1 MAYSRRP
8 GQFLWMW
15 TCGCCLTFSWTEST
29 AICGTLTWSNPT
41 ASAASIPTMML
52 DTMQVCSAGA
62 HHASNNALYRDL
74 FVGFFWGFFSIL
86 CLACLSVV
94 PAADTKSGFSPAALM
109 AGHFSENIDCQPL
122 RPSQRLPSQEIFH
135 PRSLTPNRLTNKQL
149 FKLTPTL
156 LCFFGSDLS
165 FKTFHPSP
173 SPLPFFSTKWSLN
186 YWIHK
191 QIHKSFVFSVQPI
204 FNDEIIQN
212 SNWCFTPAGYV
223 IEPLPSK
230 SKGCSICYV
239 SATDP
244 RGSIPVWAVNK
255 GTQYFAP
262 KVNPFPSHFHA
273 TAFLTTV
280 RLPPPPSPPPKDD
293 ENAAQSLPWLCRME
307 KSKRSRLQTLDLPRT
322 NQSSKAE
329 HFCPAGNYRLTFV
342 AQRIQIF
349 KLYKKTIQ

>member
-1 MAYSRRP
+1 
-8 GQFLWMW
+8 
-15 TCGCCLTFSWTEST
+15 
-29 AICGTLTWSNPT
+29 
-41 ASAASIPTMML
+41 
-52 DTMQVCSAGA
+52 
-62 HHASNNALYRDL
+62 
-74 FVGFFWGFFSIL
+74 
-86 CLACLSVV
+86 
-94 PAADTKSGFSPAALM
+94 M

-280 RLPPPPSPPPKDD
+280 RLPPPPLPSP
-293 ENAAQSLPWLCRME
+293 QRWW
-307 KSKRSRLQTLDLPRT
+307 KRCT
-322 NQSSKAE
+322 K
-329 HFCPAGNYRLTFV
+329 PALAMPNGK
-342 AQRIQIF
+342 I
-349 KLYKKTIQ
+349 KTIPATNLGFTPNKSIFQSWTFLPCR